1 MSEEQELQEVLKG
14 LAELHDKMDLEI
26 IALLPV
32 LKNFGWGRLM
42 TLASYE
48 WRRSLEDKGY
58 PGLGAFVPALLTDL
72 TQDGQEH
79 YLAGYKHHLKLVEQ
93 ASK

>member
-1 MSEEQELQEVLKG
+1 
-14 LAELHDKMDLEI
+14 
-26 IALLPV
+26 
-32 LKNFGWGRLM
+32 M

-72 TQDGQEH
+72 TPDEQKR
-79 YLAGYKHHLKLVEQ
+79 YLAGYQHHLKLVEQ
-93 ASK
+93 AGK